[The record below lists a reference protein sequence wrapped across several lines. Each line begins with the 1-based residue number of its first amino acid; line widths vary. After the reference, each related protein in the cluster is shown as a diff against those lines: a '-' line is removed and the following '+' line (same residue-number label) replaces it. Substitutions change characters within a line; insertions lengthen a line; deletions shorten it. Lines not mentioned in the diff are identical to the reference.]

1 MRLPALLLLIGG
13 IAIAGACSEKT
24 RPPLSGQSPL
34 ADSADQ
40 IMYTARFNLTDRGLM
55 RAQLQSDRAYFF
67 DESTR
72 AELEKVN
79 TTFYSAGGEK
89 EAVLTSGRGS
99 YSSRGGFMVA
109 RGNVVV
115 VSETGR
121 RLTTQELRYD
131 PGMNEI
137 ASDSAFV
144 LTEPGRRLEGIGF
157 RADPNMNNVRVLKGA
172 RGSAGETSIGST
184 PPSPQPPAK
193 Q

>member
-1 MRLPALLLLIGG
+1 MGLLLIT
-13 IAIAGACSEKT
+13 ACSEKT
-24 RPPLSGQSPL
+24 RPPVAEESPL

-40 IMYTARFNLTDRGLM
+40 VMYTARFNLTDRGLM
-55 RAQLQSDRAYFF
+55 RAQLQAERAYFF

-89 EAVLTSGRGS
+89 EAVLSSKRGS
-99 YSSRGGFMVA
+99 YSSRGGMMVA

-115 VSETGR
+115 TSETGR

-131 PGMNEI
+131 PGMNEV

-144 LTEPGRRLEGIGF
+144 MTEPGRRLEGIGF
-157 RADPNMNNVRVLKGA
+157 RSDPNMNNVRVLKGA
-172 RGSAGETSIGST
+172 RGSAGETSIGSAA
-184 PPSPQPPAK
+184 SPQPVPVK

>member
-1 MRLPALLLLIGG
+1 VILKRPLFLLSLCLL
-13 IAIAGACSEKT
+13 GACNNSKT
-24 RPPLSGQSPL
+24 QPPNAAHSPL

-40 IMYTARFNLTDRGLM
+40 VMFTARFNLTDHGLM
-55 RAQLQSDRAYFF
+55 RAQLQADRAYFF

-79 TTFYSAGGEK
+79 TTFFSAGGEK
-89 EAVLTSGRGS
+89 EATLTAKRGS
-99 YSSRGGFMVA
+99 YSSRGGGMIA

-115 VSETGR
+115 ISETGR
-121 RLTTQELRYD
+121 RLTTEELRYD
-131 PGMNEI
+131 PAANEV

-172 RGSAGETSIGST
+172 RGSAGETSTSQISG
-184 PPSPQPPAK
+184 K